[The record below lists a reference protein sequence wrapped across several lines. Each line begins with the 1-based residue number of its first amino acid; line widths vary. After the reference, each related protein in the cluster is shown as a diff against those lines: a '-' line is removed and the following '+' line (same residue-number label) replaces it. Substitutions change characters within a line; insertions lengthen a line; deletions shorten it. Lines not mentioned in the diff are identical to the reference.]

1 MVLCDYSDAYILAK
15 ETITVA
21 NTGTSPAPNNADKNV
36 IFKNCASCTACISR
50 INNTLINNAEYI
62 DVVMPMYHLIEYRD
76 NYSKTSRVLWQFC
89 KDVPTV
95 DTNGAI
101 TNLTEANAATDSFNR
116 TVKLT
121 SQTGNKGTRNVR
133 ITVQ

>member
-1 MVLCDYSDAYILAK
+1 MVLP
-15 ETITVA
+15 V
-21 NTGTSPAPNNADKNV
+21 
-36 IFKNCASCTACISR
+36 
-50 INNTLINNAEYI
+50 
-62 DVVMPMYHLIEYRD
+62 YHLIEYRD

-89 KDVPTV
+89 KDVLTV

>member
-1 MVLCDYSDAYILAK
+1 
-15 ETITVA
+15 
-21 NTGTSPAPNNADKNV
+21 
-36 IFKNCASCTACISR
+36 
-50 INNTLINNAEYI
+50 
-62 DVVMPMYHLIEYRD
+62 MYHLIEYRD

-101 TNLTEANAATDSFNR
+101 TNLTEANAATESFNH

-121 SQTGNKGTRNVR
+121 GQTGNTGTRYVK
-133 ITVQ
+133 IMVQWKYLSNLWRTLEMP